1 MAADRSS
8 NLLQNSMIAIISP
21 DKRLVAELSA
31 LVSGQFPEAMTVEV
45 GQYPERKLYEEMA
58 SNPPAALFLD
68 LVTSRDK
75 GMAQLQACRATL
87 PTVPAVVVL
96 GENSPEQ
103 ILQCV
108 RQGASEF
115 LIRPVTPDQIQTAFK
130 RILQSAKASAQS
142 SGRAKIVATIPAKG
156 ACGATTLAT
165 NLPFYWKKAGYE
177 KVLLSDLDPCTGTVP
192 FILRI
197 KSQYSFLDALTR
209 EEPLDSSVWK
219 GLVTNRKGV
228 DVLLSPE
235 QPVDLSH
242 SASELATLLE
252 FCRHAYELVVADCGT
267 AHGGWSTSLAKLA
280 DEILLVTT
288 NELTSLRAAQRVL
301 SNYDRQGIDR
311 AKVKLIVN
319 RYNTEIGLNQ
329 DAIESALH
337 FDVFQVV
344 PNDTDSVET
353 ALVAAEPVSP
363 SGDIGKSLA
372 QLAEKIAPRKAPA
385 NEQKTKK
392 SRPVSSLFGSLFS
405 KAAK

>member
-1 MAADRSS
+1 
-8 NLLQNSMIAIISP
+8 MIAIISP
-21 DKRLVAELSA
+21 DKKLVAELSGHFA
-31 LVSGQFPEAMTVEV
+31 KQVPEAMIVEI

-58 SNPPAALFLD
+58 SNPPLAVFID
-68 LVTSRDK
+68 LISNRDQGLGQLQTSR
-75 GMAQLQACRATL
+75 AVL
-87 PTVPAVVVL
+87 PGVPAVVVL
-96 GENSPEQ
+96 GENLPEQ

-115 LIRPVTPDQIQTAFK
+115 LIRPVTADQLQTAFK
-130 RILQSAKASAQS
+130 RILQSAKAAADAVGSA
-142 SGRAKIVATIPAKG
+142 KVIATIPAKG

-165 NLPFYWKKAGYE
+165 NLPFYWKKAGYDR
-177 KVLLSDLDPCTGTVP
+177 VLLGDLDPFTGTVP
-192 FILRI
+192 FLLRV

-242 SASELATLLE
+242 SGAELATLLE
-252 FCRHAYELVVADCGT
+252 FCRQSYDLIVADCGT
-267 AHGGWSTSLAKLA
+267 AHGGWSLSLAKLA

-288 NELTSLRAAQRVL
+288 NELTALRAAQRVL
-301 SNYDRQGIDR
+301 GNYDRQGLDR
-311 AKVKLIVN
+311 SKVKLIVN

-344 PNDTDSVET
+344 PNDTDSVES

-363 SGDIGKSLA
+363 SGNIGKSLL
-372 QLAEKIAPRKAPA
+372 QLAEKIAPRKQAAP
-385 NEQKTKK
+385 EQKNKRNT
-392 SRPVSSLFGSLFS
+392 SVSSLFGSLFS
-405 KAAK
+405 KASSK